1 MTIRQIK
8 ATPERTAETID
19 ERALPPD
26 WMTFPALNEAWMHS
40 VDGTIELMAE
50 RSKTFQALIASSP
63 PAERAR
69 ARLIAQSYVRVHAV
83 LLELHAT
90 HKTTTSAERTTF

>member
-50 RSKTFQALIASSP
+50 RSKTYKALATSAP

-69 ARLIAQSYVRVHAV
+69 ARLIAQSYIRVHAV
-83 LLELHAT
+83 LHELRAT
-90 HKTTTSAERTTF
+90 YKQTATAERKTS

>member
-1 MTIRQIK
+1 MTTRPK
-8 ATPERTAETID
+8 HATSERAADTID
-19 ERALPPD
+19 DRALPPD

-50 RSKTFQALIASSP
+50 RSRAFQALIDSAP

-69 ARLIAQSYVRVHAV
+69 ARLIAHSYVRVHAV
-83 LLELHAT
+83 LQELRAT
-90 HKTTTSAERTTF
+90 YKHTTPAEQKTS